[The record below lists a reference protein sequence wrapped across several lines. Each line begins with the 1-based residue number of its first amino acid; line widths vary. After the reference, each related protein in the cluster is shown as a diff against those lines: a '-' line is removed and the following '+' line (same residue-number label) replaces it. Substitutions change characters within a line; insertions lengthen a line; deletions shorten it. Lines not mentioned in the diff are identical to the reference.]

1 MNYCSFRKFILYLQK
16 NNFMNERIMK
26 SETRQ
31 FKVIFPNTLNDHDTL
46 FGGIAMQWMDEV
58 AYITAIR
65 FSKKKMVTVSSEK
78 VQFLLPMKSGTIAEI
93 IGKVTKVKNV
103 KIEIQVEIYI
113 EEMYSENRQKAVDA
127 LFTFAAINDENKPIP
142 INIKAN
148 SSQEV

>member
-1 MNYCSFRKFILYLQK
+1 
-16 NNFMNERIMK
+16 MK
-26 SETRQ
+26 SEIRQ

-65 FSKKKMVTVSSEK
+65 FSKKKVVTVSAEK

-113 EEMYSENRQKAVDA
+113 DDMYSDNRQKAVDA

-142 INIKAN
+142 INTKEY

>member
-1 MNYCSFRKFILYLQK
+1 
-16 NNFMNERIMK
+16 MNERIKK

-46 FGGIAMQWMDEV
+46 FGGTAMQWMDEV

-65 FSKKKMVTVSSEK
+65 FSKKKMITVSSEK
-78 VQFLLPMKSGTIAEI
+78 VQFLLPIKSGTIAEI

-113 EEMYSENRQKAVDA
+113 EDMYSDNRQKAVDA

-142 INIKAN
+142 INIKEC
-148 SSQEV
+148 SSQLV

>member
-1 MNYCSFRKFILYLQK
+1 MDD
-16 NNFMNERIMK
+16 RIMK

-65 FSKKKMVTVSSEK
+65 FSKKKMVTVSSDK
-78 VQFLLPMKSGTIAEI
+78 IQFLLPMKSGTIAEI

-113 EEMYSENRQKAVDA
+113 EDMYADNRQKAVDA

-142 INIKAN
+142 INSKEY
-148 SSQEV
+148 SRQDV

>member
-1 MNYCSFRKFILYLQK
+1 
-16 NNFMNERIMK
+16 MK

-93 IGKVTKVKNV
+93 IGKITKVKSV
-103 KIEIQVEIYI
+103 KIEIQVEVYI
-113 EEMYSENRQKAVDA
+113 EDMYTDNRQKAVDA

-142 INIKAN
+142 INIKEYSN
-148 SSQEV
+148 QEV

>member
-1 MNYCSFRKFILYLQK
+1 MNYCSFSKLFLHLQK
-16 NNFMNERIMK
+16 NNFMDSRIMK

-113 EEMYSENRQKAVDA
+113 EDMYTDNRQKAVDA

-142 INIKAN
+142 INIKEY